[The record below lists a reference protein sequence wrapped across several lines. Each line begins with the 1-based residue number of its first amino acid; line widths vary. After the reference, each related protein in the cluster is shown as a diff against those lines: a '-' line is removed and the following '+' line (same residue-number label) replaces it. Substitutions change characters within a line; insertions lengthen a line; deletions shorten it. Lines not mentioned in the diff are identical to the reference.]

1 MMKITSIGILSRM
14 ILAVILPMAMAACT
28 GVPDDVIQKEEMAL
42 LLADVHTGEA
52 VVEANPSKFT
62 GDSVKRAFKQSI
74 FAEHGVTSDQVDHS
88 LRWYGNHMD
97 KYVEVYDRVIEI
109 LDSRMQAAEQQSG
122 VAGTQQNSYG
132 QMLAL
137 EGDSVDVWNQV
148 RFRPFGHGVPSD
160 QLAFIFNYDPNWERG
175 DVYTLRSKLIG
186 NSRQGHFTV
195 SVDYSD
201 GSSEQF
207 SQTMIGEGWHDISFA
222 LDSTRSAREIY
233 GTISYDAAPKEKA
246 YIDSIT
252 FTRTR
257 WNAGRKAL
265 RKAMKHMRGKS
276 YSKAYD

>member
-1 MMKITSIGILSRM
+1 MMKLGTGILFR
-14 ILAVILPMAMAACT
+14 LALALILPMAFSACT
-28 GVPDDVIQKEEMAL
+28 GIPEDVIPQEDMAL

-52 VVEANPSKFT
+52 VVEANPSKFV

-97 KYVEVYDRVIEI
+97 KYVDVYDRVIEI
-109 LDSRMQAAEQQSG
+109 LDSRMESAQQQAG
-122 VAGTQQNSYG
+122 VAGGRQNVYG

-148 RFRPFGHGVPSD
+148 RFRPFSNDMPSD
-160 QLAFIFNYDPNWERG
+160 QLAFVFNYDPNWERG
-175 DVYTLRSKLIG
+175 DVYTLRSKLVG

-207 SQTMIGEGWHDISFA
+207 SHTMIGEGWHDISFA

-233 GTISYDAAPKEKA
+233 GAISYDAAPKEKA

-257 WNAGRKAL
+257 WNSGRKAL
-265 RKAMKHMRGKS
+265 RNAMKRMRGKS
-276 YSKAYD
+276 YSKAFD